1 MTGYVFELT
10 QNLVQ
15 TFVMTAFLSAF
26 FGCKYEGA
34 KRNIGFICAWLIVFA
49 EISFINK
56 IVLYDGLLSG
66 ISILTFFVY
75 ALLFLNGTVYMKAFI
90 SVFSMAFVFVIA
102 SVMILI
108 GSCLSGLATSHH
120 IGQFDIWRF
129 VLASLCRVIEIVV
142 FGLIVHI
149 KNEYVLSKKEWFL
162 FVSMPFMVWITT
174 IILTNASLAAPQI
187 TLYMMLAELIV
198 LLVVAAIYYF
208 MLRINKDTQA
218 RLRIKILEQQNSNA
232 FKSIKDAESYVN
244 EMRSVKHNIE
254 NQLITIYNYID
265 KNKNDEAKAYINTLT
280 KEYLPGIS
288 SVIQSGND
296 AFDAIVGM
304 KKTMCENDGIDFK
317 IKINSK
323 ALKLLNI
330 IDTGVLFGNLIDN
343 AIEAAEKSKDKKI
356 VLEISEKGE
365 YLSILLSNSIDE
377 SVLESNANLETT
389 KTDKEYHGIGVK
401 NIKGTVMKYDGM
413 IQYYEENSMFF
424 CHILFEQD
432 RLREAK

>member
-34 KRNIGFICAWLIVFA
+34 KRNIGFICVWLVVFA

-142 FGLIVHI
+142 FSLIVHI

-265 KNKNDEAKAYINTLT
+265 KDKNDEAKAYINTLT